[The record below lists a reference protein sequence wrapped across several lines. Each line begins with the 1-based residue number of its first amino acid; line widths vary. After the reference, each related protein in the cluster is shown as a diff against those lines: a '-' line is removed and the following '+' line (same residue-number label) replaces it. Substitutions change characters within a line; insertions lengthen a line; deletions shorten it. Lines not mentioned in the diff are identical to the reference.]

1 VRLVFCVAIV
11 CAHWRRRAV
20 PAAKADAKAV
30 VVSDDAGPLDA
41 ERVLMAVRAV
51 LAHAAKKQATSG
63 ALLQEDETVLV
74 VLALNRI
81 PDAVSLYPL
90 PVPLAHPLL
99 RADARLCLLAA
110 GDGSAGRAALSKAGV
125 EGVKVMGTDK
135 LRKKYK

>member
-1 VRLVFCVAIV
+1 
-11 CAHWRRRAV
+11 V
-20 PAAKADAKAV
+20 PAAKAAAAAV
-30 VVSDDAGPLDA
+30 VVSNDAGPLDA
-41 ERVLMAVRAV
+41 NRVLMAVRAV
-51 LAHAAKKQATSG
+51 LAHAAKRQAAVPG

-99 RADARLCLLAA
+99 RPDARLCLFAA
-110 GDGSAGRAALSKAGV
+110 GDGSTGRAALSRAKVEDIKVIGV
-125 EGVKVMGTDK
+125 DK